1 MSRRHIHYEAAFED
15 YLRSQG
21 TPYLAVDEKKR
32 AIFSGAKVKSFD
44 FLVYCPNGC
53 TCLIDVKGRKFPSGS
68 GTSKRYWENWVTQDD
83 LDGLGKWQEVFG
95 SGFESALVFAY
106 WLVGTPDRY
115 PTTRIHPFRGQYY
128 AFMYVSLDSYR
139 QHCRVRSPKWKTV
152 TVPGRTFRDLA
163 VPIQATFDVADNSAA
178 INPLSDPGRRDARSL
193 G

>member
-21 TPYLAVDEKKR
+21 TPYLPVDEQKR

-44 FLVYCPNGC
+44 FLIYRPNGC

-68 GTSKRYWENWVTQDD
+68 ARSRRYWENWITQDD
-83 LDGLGKWQEVFG
+83 LDGLGKWQDVFG
-95 SGFESALVFAY
+95 RGFEAALVFAY

-115 PTTRIHPFRGQYY
+115 PTVRIHPFRGQYY
-128 AFMYVSLDSYR
+128 AFMYIPLDAYR
-139 QHCRVRSPKWKTV
+139 RHCRVRSPKWKTV
-152 TVPGRTFRDLA
+152 TVPGRTFREVA
-163 VPIQATFDVADNSAA
+163 VPIQSTFDAPADRPA
-178 INPLSDPGRRDARSL
+178 ILRLSDLPAWDARSS